1 MGGIT
6 GCLALAD
13 GAGPDTEWV
22 DRAALRVA
30 HRGPDD
36 QGSYADADLALA
48 FRRLAVIDPSPRGR
62 QPIASADGRY
72 VMVFD
77 GEIYNHIELA
87 GRLAA
92 RGVQLRSRSGAEVL
106 LEMYAWLGKDVV
118 RQLRGMYAFA
128 IWDRRNRELFC
139 ARDPFGIKPFFY
151 ALTPGSHRPRSG
163 PQLRFA
169 SERKALADAG
179 EVKLVD
185 PDALRRYLSFQY
197 VPAPATMVPPARA
210 LPPGHV
216 LIARPGG
223 RVDVF
228 RYWRPEFKPARSP
241 SSASP
246 GKILDALRDSVAV
259 HLRSDVPVGAFLS
272 GGVDSAT
279 LCALA
284 AESIPGLLTFTV
296 GFDREGYSEIDHA
309 AATATALG
317 VKSIPYVITPEEFF
331 DCLPQIVW
339 QLDDPM
345 ADAAAVPLWFA
356 AREARKHVKVVLSGE
371 GADELF
377 GGYGVYY
384 QPGVVRAGKALPGW
398 SRATIGRVA
407 AELPTGARGKG
418 LLNRT
423 STPLRRRY
431 IGNAFV
437 FHGEEASQLVRGA
450 SGSAFDVTDPV
461 YRQAAEAGLD
471 DVATMQLVD
480 VNTWLPGDILVKAD
494 RMAMAHGLELRT
506 PFLDREVLAVAAKLA
521 RPEKTAAGTTKFALR
536 EAVGDLLPQAAAERA
551 KLGFPVPL
559 GHWLRG
565 GMFGYA
571 EHAVGT
577 AQTGQWL
584 NKNAALDLL
593 RRFRAGEPDVTW
605 RQVWLL
611 VVFSLWH
618 QIYVERVY
626 DPVTLG
632 WEPTPPP
639 TDPARTAYLADPA
652 RPALHPSDPGRP
664 ALHPSDP
671 GRTAAY
677 PGPAADPGRT
687 AAYPAPAE
695 AHPGPPHIFTGSSD
709 QHSGPPDIF
718 SPTTDP
724 RSGPRP
730 APHRAPPDPHR
741 APSDP
746 HRAPSDPR
754 PSPPRLSQDP
764 AAERPSPPRPYEG
777 PVSGPGPYQ
786 DPAAERPSSPRPYQ
800 GPADERPGPPDRY
813 PGAPDQRL
821 SPPDQDPD
829 VTDQYA
835 DPQSSYP
842 DPTDP
847 YSGRPG
853 R

>member
-1 MGGIT
+1 MCGIT

-22 DRAALRVA
+22 GRAAMRIA

-36 QGSYADADLALA
+36 EAFFADQHLALG
-48 FRRLAVIDPSPRGR
+48 FRRLAVIDTSAAGR
-62 QPIASADGRY
+62 QPMQSANGRF
-72 VMVFD
+72 VLVFD
-77 GEIYNHIELA
+77 GEIYNVAELA
-87 GRLAA
+87 QRLHA
-92 RGVQLRSRSGAEVL
+92 RGVRLRSRSAAEVL

-151 ALTPGSHRPRSG
+151 ALTTGGQRPRSG

-169 SERKALADAG
+169 SERKALAGPG
-179 EVKLVD
+179 EVTAID

-197 VPAPATMVPPARA
+197 VPAPATLVPPARS

-228 RYWRPEFKPARSP
+228 RYWRPELRPARSP
-241 SSASP
+241 SSSSP
-246 GKILDALRDSVAV
+246 DKILGALRDSVAA

-284 AESIPGLLTFTV
+284 AESVPDLLTFTV
-296 GFDREGYSEIDHA
+296 GFDREGYSEIDDA
-309 AATATALG
+309 MATATALG
-317 VKSIPYVITPEEFF
+317 VKSIPYLIGPEEFLA
-331 DCLPQIVW
+331 CLPRIIW

-345 ADAAAVPLWFA
+345 ADAAAIPLWFA

-398 SRATIGRVA
+398 GRSTIGRVA
-407 AELPTGARGKG
+407 SELPAGARGKG
-418 LLNRT
+418 FLNRT

-431 IGNAFV
+431 IGNAYV
-437 FHGEEASQLVRGA
+437 FHGDDASQLVRKA
-450 SGSAFDVTDPV
+450 HGSEFDVTDPV
-461 YRQAAEAGLD
+461 YRQAADAGLD
-471 DVATMQLVD
+471 DVATMQLID
-480 VNTWLPGDILVKAD
+480 INTWLPGDILVKAD

-506 PFLDREVLAVAAKLA
+506 PFLDREVLAVAARLA
-521 RPEKTAAGTTKFALR
+521 RVEKTAAGTTKFALR
-536 EAVGDLLPQAAAERA
+536 EAIGELLPQAAAERA

-565 GMFGYA
+565 GMYGFA
-571 EHAVGT
+571 EQVVRT

-584 NKNAALDLL
+584 DKNAALDIL
-593 RRFRAGEPDVTW
+593 RRFRSDDPEVTW

-626 DPVTLG
+626 DPVALG
-632 WEPTPPP
+632 WET
-639 TDPARTAYLADPA
+639 
-652 RPALHPSDPGRP
+652 SM
-664 ALHPSDP
+664 
-671 GRTAAY
+671 
-677 PGPAADPGRT
+677 GPAAG
-687 AAYPAPAE
+687 
-695 AHPGPPHIFTGSSD
+695 
-709 QHSGPPDIF
+709 
-718 SPTTDP
+718 
-724 RSGPRP
+724 
-730 APHRAPPDPHR
+730 
-741 APSDP
+741 
-746 HRAPSDPR
+746 
-754 PSPPRLSQDP
+754 
-764 AAERPSPPRPYEG
+764 
-777 PVSGPGPYQ
+777 
-786 DPAAERPSSPRPYQ
+786 
-800 GPADERPGPPDRY
+800 
-813 PGAPDQRL
+813 
-821 SPPDQDPD
+821 
-829 VTDQYA
+829 
-835 DPQSSYP
+835 
-842 DPTDP
+842 
-847 YSGRPG
+847 
-853 R
+853 

>member
-1 MGGIT
+1 MCGIA

-13 GAGPDTEWV
+13 GAGPDPEWV
-22 DRAALRVA
+22 GRAAMRLA

-36 QGSYADADLALA
+36 EDFYADRDLALG
-48 FRRLAVIDPSPRGR
+48 FRRLAVIDTTAGGR
-62 QPIASADGRY
+62 QPIHSGDGRF

-77 GEIYNHIELA
+77 GEIYNYVELA
-87 GRLAA
+87 RRLAD
-92 RGVQLRSRSGAEVL
+92 RGVRLRTRSPAEVL

-151 ALTPGSHRPRSG
+151 ALTGGHQSRTA

-179 EVKLVD
+179 EVTAID

-197 VPAPATMVPPARA
+197 VPAPATLVPPARS

-228 RYWRPEFKPARSP
+228 RYWRPELKPARSP
-241 SSASP
+241 SSSSP
-246 GKILDALRDSVAV
+246 EKILTALRDSVSV
-259 HLRSDVPVGAFLS
+259 HLRSDVPAGAFLS
-272 GGVDSAT
+272 SGVDSAT

-284 AESIPGLLTFTV
+284 AEISPGLLTFTV
-296 GFDREGYSEIDHA
+296 GFEHPGYSEIEDA
-309 AATATALG
+309 AATAEALG
-317 VKSIPYVITPEEFF
+317 VKSIPYTISPDEFLAR
-331 DCLPQIVW
+331 LPQIVW
-339 QLDDPM
+339 HLDDPM

-384 QPGVVRAGKALPGW
+384 QPGVVRAGRALPGW
-398 SRATIGRVA
+398 GRSTLGRVA
-407 AELPTGARGKG
+407 SELPTGARGKG

-431 IGNAFV
+431 IGNAYV
-437 FHGEEASQLVRGA
+437 YHTDEAQALVRRA
-450 SGSAFDVTDPV
+450 SGSEFDVTDPV
-461 YRQAAEAGLD
+461 YRQAADAGLD

-494 RMAMAHGLELRT
+494 RMSTAHGLELRT
-506 PFLDREVLAVAAKLA
+506 PFLDREVLAVAARLA
-521 RPEKTAAGTTKFALR
+521 RVEKTAAGTTKFALR
-536 EAVGDLLPQAAAERA
+536 EAITELLPQAAAERA

-565 GMFGYA
+565 GMYGFA
-571 EHAVGT
+571 EQVVRS

-584 NKNAALDLL
+584 DKNAALDILY
-593 RRFRAGEPDVTW
+593 RFRAEDPGVTW

-626 DPVTLG
+626 DPVALG
-632 WEPTPPP
+632 WE
-639 TDPARTAYLADPA
+639 A
-652 RPALHPSDPGRP
+652 
-664 ALHPSDP
+664 
-671 GRTAAY
+671 
-677 PGPAADPGRT
+677 PAA
-687 AAYPAPAE
+687 
-695 AHPGPPHIFTGSSD
+695 
-709 QHSGPPDIF
+709 
-718 SPTTDP
+718 
-724 RSGPRP
+724 
-730 APHRAPPDPHR
+730 
-741 APSDP
+741 
-746 HRAPSDPR
+746 
-754 PSPPRLSQDP
+754 
-764 AAERPSPPRPYEG
+764 
-777 PVSGPGPYQ
+777 
-786 DPAAERPSSPRPYQ
+786 
-800 GPADERPGPPDRY
+800 
-813 PGAPDQRL
+813 
-821 SPPDQDPD
+821 
-829 VTDQYA
+829 
-835 DPQSSYP
+835 
-842 DPTDP
+842 
-847 YSGRPG
+847 
-853 R
+853 